1 MQSGWNIEALVPI
14 NDAAEAA
21 FMAIK
26 AECLCRAGIINQQE
40 KQWVDARVR
49 ASLNYAGLKD
59 AA

>member
-1 MQSGWNIEALVPI
+1 MQSGWNIEALFPI

-49 ASLNYAGLKD
+49 ASLNDAGLKD